1 MIPSNLSNE
10 LRRFINSIASIPH
23 LETMLLLQQTPGD
36 VWSVTA
42 IAQRMYVGEAQA
54 GGMLK
59 DLHEAGICKPVSDEA
74 SEYIYAPAFEE
85 LGEVIDQLA
94 EYYPRNL
101 IQVTNMI
108 HAKSASGQ
116 RVQMFADAF
125 KFLKDK

>member
-1 MIPSNLSNE
+1 MSPSNLSDE

-23 LETMLLLQQTPGD
+23 LEIMLLLQQNPGQ
-36 VWSVTA
+36 VWNVTA
-42 IAQRMYVGEAQA
+42 IAQRIYVSQAQA
-54 GGMLK
+54 GAMMH
-59 DLHEAGICKPVSDEA
+59 DLCDAGICKTVSGEA
-74 SEYIYAPAFEE
+74 GEFIYSPAFPE
-85 LGEVIDQLA
+85 LEKLIDQIA

-101 IQVTNMI
+101 IKVTNMI

>member
-1 MIPSNLSNE
+1 MSSSNLSNE

-23 LETMLLLQQTPGD
+23 LETMLLLQQHPGQ
-36 VWSVTA
+36 VWNLTS
-42 IAQRMYVGEAQA
+42 IAQRIYVSQAQA
-54 GGMLK
+54 GAMME
-59 DLHEAGICKPVSDEA
+59 DLCNAGICKTVSGDTGEFVY
-74 SEYIYAPAFEE
+74 SPAFPE
-85 LGEVIDQLA
+85 LEKLIDQLA

-116 RVQMFADAF
+116 RVQMFAEAF